1 MTTQVIAYNVQ
12 KALRYREMIASFLIV
27 TIVVSAAA
35 YVFFVQKAVTNVV
48 ARQNVSKQIGV
59 INAQVNDLESKYLTL
74 DNGINMT
81 VATEHGFISADVS
94 AFISTKSL
102 GQAHTFATNE
112 L

>member
-1 MTTQVIAYNVQ
+1 MTTHAIAYNVN
-12 KALRYREMIASFLIV
+12 KALRYREMMASFLIA

-48 ARQNVSKQIGV
+48 ARQAVSKQIGV
-59 INAQVNDLESKYLTL
+59 LNAQVNDLESKYLVL
-74 DNGINMT
+74 DNSINMD
-81 VATEHGFISADVS
+81 VAVKHGFVPADVT

-102 GQAHTFATNE
+102 GQARTKANNE